1 MDTKEFLGAILS
13 DEGHYCI
20 TGIGSRGE
28 GTKNRVESQFFTDVD
43 EAIQTAQQFD
53 QEGLDTYFALA
64 VFENGGSRKNDN
76 VKSLRSF
83 FLDLDCGVGKDYESQ
98 AEALKSLR
106 LFCKALNLPTPML
119 VNSGRGIHVYW
130 PLDRGV
136 APDAWLPVAYRLKEL
151 CVEHSVYADPVVT
164 ADISRILRV
173 LGTHNYK
180 DNPPKPVSL
189 IGHRVD
195 PVSFDAFKALLGE
208 SPIGSL
214 KKPYV
219 PKEADLVMRA
229 LMGNFTSKFK
239 TILMKTAQGT
249 GCDQLKYIVQNQSEM
264 SEPMW
269 RAGLSIASFC
279 EDRDKAIHRL
289 SAGYPDYNRADTEHK
304 VAHIRGPYTC
314 SKFDEYNPG
323 VCGTCPNHGKIKS
336 PIVLGRELSGN
347 PDEDI
352 TVVDHPSDIDTTGQP
367 LQEYVIPSYPL
378 PYRRGASGAIFKV
391 VQKDDEEIEVP
402 VYHNPLYVVKRIN
415 DPDSGESIVMRLH
428 LPKDGVREFTMPL
441 MSVMARDEF
450 RAHMAKNGV
459 AVMKLE
465 ELMTYVT
472 TWVNKLQMEFEAE
485 EAHRQFG
492 WTEDR
497 QSFIAGNMEIR
508 ANRVDINP
516 PATSTVSLFPMFK
529 PAGTLQGWKDTVEFY
544 NRPGFEVHQY
554 MMGLS
559 FGAVLAEFT
568 PINGSIFHLY
578 HKESG
583 LGKTTSML
591 AGASVWGNPESLV
604 MYERDTTN
612 SKMNRLEVYK
622 NIPGYFDEMTN
633 TAPKELSDFAY
644 SVPAGSQRNR
654 MSARSNVERY
664 RGIPWH
670 TLVGSTG
677 NTDMVERISSYKAM
691 PKAEAQR
698 ILSYRA
704 PIIAFAT
711 KEETDSFSTALKQH
725 YGHAGLIYAQY
736 LLQHQSEI
744 APMLEEVQ
752 KKIDLAAGLKAE
764 NRFWSSQVACVVTG
778 MIFAKRAGLV
788 NYDIKGLVK
797 WIITDL
803 LVSAKDSADG
813 MRGTVEDV
821 LTDYIAENYNNML
834 RIDSTQDVRRDANGI
849 EKASLPEASPRG
861 TLVMRYEYDTKR
873 LFILPKPFKDWCAK
887 HQINY
892 SGVIESLRD
901 GRTNAQKM
909 KQRLGKGT
917 HVNLPPT
924 DVWVLDCTHFM
935 DDDREETIAAQAV
948 LTERQKDQTNRI
960 ES

>member
-1 MDTKEFLGAILS
+1 MDTKEFLGAVLS
-13 DEGHYCI
+13 GEGYYCV
-20 TGIGSRGE
+20 TGIGSKGE
-28 GTKNRVESQFFTDVD
+28 GERNRVESKFFTDID
-43 EAIQTAQQFD
+43 EAIQTALGFD
-53 QEGLDTYFALA
+53 QEGLDSYFALA
-64 VFENGGSRKNDN
+64 TFQDGGSRKNDN
-76 VKSLRSF
+76 VKALRSF
-83 FLDLDCGVGKDYESQ
+83 FLDLDCGTGKDYESQ

-106 LFCKALNLPTPML
+106 QFCKALKLPTPML

-130 PLDRGV
+130 PLDRDV
-136 APDAWLPVAYRLKEL
+136 APDVWLPVAYRLKEL

-189 IGHRVD
+189 IGNRVD
-195 PVSFDAFKALLGE
+195 SVSFDTFKALLGD

-229 LMGNFTSKFK
+229 LMGNYTSKFK

-249 GCDQLKYIVQNQSEM
+249 GCEQLKYIVQNQSEM

-279 EDRDKAIHRL
+279 EDRDKAVHRL
-289 SAGYPDYNRADTEHK
+289 SAGYPDYNREDTERK

-323 VCGTCPNHGKIKS
+323 VCGSCPNYGKIKS

-352 TVVDHPSDIDTTGQP
+352 TVVDHPSDMDVDSRP

-391 VQKDDEEIEVP
+391 VQKDDEEVEVP

-450 RAHMAKNGV
+450 RTHMAKNGV

-465 ELMTYVT
+465 ELMAYVT
-472 TWVNKLQMEFEAE
+472 TWVNKLQMESEAE

-492 WTEDR
+492 WAEDR
-497 QSFIAGNMEIR
+497 KSFIVGNMEIKPHR
-508 ANRVDINP
+508 IDINP

-529 PAGTLQGWKDTVEFY
+529 PVGTLEGWKDTVEFY

-554 MMGLS
+554 MMGLA
-559 FGAVLAEFT
+559 FGSVLAEFT

-583 LGKTTSML
+583 LGKTTCML

-612 SKMNRLEVYK
+612 AKMNRLEVYK
-622 NIPGYFDEMTN
+622 NLPGYFDEMTN

-711 KEETDSFSTALKQH
+711 KEETDNFSTALKQH
-725 YGHAGLIYAQY
+725 YGHAGPIYAQY

-744 APMLEEVQ
+744 VPMLEEVQ

-778 MIFAKRAGLV
+778 LIFAKRAGLI
-788 NYDIKGLVK
+788 NFDTKGLVK

-935 DDDREETIAAQAV
+935 DDEREETIAAQAV